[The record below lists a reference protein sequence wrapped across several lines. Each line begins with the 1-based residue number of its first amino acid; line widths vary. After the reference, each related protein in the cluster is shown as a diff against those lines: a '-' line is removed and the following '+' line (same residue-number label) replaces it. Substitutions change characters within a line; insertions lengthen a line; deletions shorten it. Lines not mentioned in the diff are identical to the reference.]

1 MGKSTISLAIFNS
14 YVKLPEGNTFM
25 IGINQRIND
34 LNTGWWFER
43 TPLKN
48 DGVRQLGWLLPI
60 YGKIKN
66 VPNHQAE
73 VEVVT
78 PNR

>member
-25 IGINQRIND
+25 FGINQRIND

-48 DGVRQLGWLLPI
+48 DGVRQLG
-60 YGKIKN
+60 
-66 VPNHQAE
+66 
-73 VEVVT
+73 
-78 PNR
+78 